1 LVLIFFTISA
11 TLVVGFARGP
21 WWGWLLGGAVLAF
34 LHISDPRYLR
44 PSLAEARLS
53 EAFALLRADLRCLSA
68 SCMAA
73 AGAFA
78 AGRVL
83 SWALPL

>member
-1 LVLIFFTISA
+1 MLIFFTISA

-44 PSLAEARLS
+44 PSLADANLWD
-53 EAFALLRADLRCLSA
+53 AIALLRADLTSLSA
-68 SCMAA
+68 GCGAA
-73 AGAFA
+73 AAAFA
-78 AGRVL
+78 MGRVL